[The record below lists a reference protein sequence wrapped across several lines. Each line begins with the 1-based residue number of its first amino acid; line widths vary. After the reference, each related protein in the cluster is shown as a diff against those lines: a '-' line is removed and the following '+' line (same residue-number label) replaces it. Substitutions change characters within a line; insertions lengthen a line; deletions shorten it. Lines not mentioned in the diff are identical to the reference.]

1 MKWQLN
7 KKAEDNPFGGLKA
20 LGPLLG
26 SGTQLAIT
34 MVAFVLVGKYIDDKN
49 NTSPLWTVIL
59 ALLGIIIGMY
69 NFIKTIMSMNK
80 KPPGKNE

>member
-7 KKAEDNPFGGLKA
+7 KKTDDHPIGGMKSV
-20 LGPLLG
+20 GPILG

-49 NTSPLWTVIL
+49 STAPLWTIIFSF
-59 ALLGIIIGMY
+59 LGIITGMY
-69 NFIKTIMSMNK
+69 GFIKTIIHMNK
-80 KPPGKNE
+80 KQTGKK